1 MVGIVDTD
9 IRTNKSV
16 VANRDLTTVEYNT
29 AKIDIYITANRDILA
44 ELTTKI
50 WFYLYIFTDRF
61 EEFLHNFF
69 TLFYPIIFCAVIST
83 KQLFRLNPSIKQ
95 ILIEIIINLTSLQL
109 LPFWHIQSLIIVHIQ
124 EYYHSAIFPAIPKS
138 RVAVAMPNA

>member
-9 IRTNKSV
+9 IRANKSV

-50 WFYLYIFTDRF
+50 WFYPYIFTDRF

-69 TLFYPIIFCAVIST
+69 TLFYLIIFCAVIST

-124 EYYHSAIFPAIPKS
+124 AYYHSAIFPAIPKS